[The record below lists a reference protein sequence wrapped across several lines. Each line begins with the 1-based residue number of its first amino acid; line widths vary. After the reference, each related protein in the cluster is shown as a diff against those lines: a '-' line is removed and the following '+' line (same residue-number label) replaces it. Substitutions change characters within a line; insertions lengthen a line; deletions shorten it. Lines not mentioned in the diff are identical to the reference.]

1 MNGKANVVR
10 MSWMAVALLPLL
22 IGFASAA
29 NLNQSQTDQ
38 QQMNQSSIPN
48 QPFTPTD
55 QTGQYRPT
63 LEKARDLIGAKV
75 VNDRG
80 EQLGTIKDIVL
91 TPDHSAVSYVVLSP
105 GTAWGIGAKLFAVP
119 WSQLHVQA
127 GERVLVLNNV
137 SKADLDRA
145 KGFDLKHWPATANE
159 NWLGVARGG
168 TMAPTASGYMPP
180 SGYVPPAGNQTATQP
195 RPDQH
200 QPSNMPAQ
208 TGNVAYENVKG
219 LRVSEM
225 MGKTIH
231 NPQGE
236 KLGKLNDVV
245 IDAQQGKVAYGI
257 LSLRGASER
266 GDCAAVPWSAFQ
278 FTDRPGVIRL
288 DTTRE
293 TLASIAFP
301 RDNFPNLADPQYS
314 RQLFDR
320 FHVTPYWE
328 TLGFVPSRPMEQ
340 GGVPSSVPNP
350 STVQTIHGTIDSIGT
365 YPLAGTSAQGV
376 LLNVKTADGR
386 IVAVQAG
393 PQSYAEKQNFV
404 FQVGDEVTIIGAP
417 TVVAGH
423 NAIAASQITMGGRT
437 LNLLT
442 KEGKPL
448 WRTEELESANNFPR
462 SGERSESGA
471 PAYND

>member
-10 MSWMAVALLPLL
+10 MGWMAVALLPLL

-38 QQMNQSSIPN
+38 QMNQSSIPN
-48 QPFTPTD
+48 QQSTLTD
-55 QTGQYRPT
+55 QAGQYHPT

-80 EQLGTIKDIVL
+80 EQLGTIRDIVL
-91 TPDHSAVSYVVLSP
+91 TPDHSAVSYIVLSP
-105 GTAWGIGAKLFAVP
+105 GSTWGMGGKLFAVP
-119 WSQLHVQA
+119 WSQFHMQP

-145 KGFDLKHWPATANE
+145 KGFDPKHWPATANE
-159 NWLGVARGG
+159 NWLGVAQSG
-168 TMAPTASGYMPP
+168 TMTPGAPGYMPP

-195 RPDQH
+195 RSDQY
-200 QPSNMPAQ
+200 QSSNMPAQ
-208 TGNVAYENVKG
+208 TGNIAAENVKS

-231 NPQGE
+231 SPQGE

-257 LSLRGASER
+257 LSLRGAGVR
-266 GDCAAVPWSAFQ
+266 GDFAAVPWSAFQ

-293 TLASIAFP
+293 TLAAIAFP

-314 RQLFDR
+314 RQLFNR

-328 TLGFVPSRPMEQ
+328 ALGFVPSRPMEQ
-340 GGVPSSVPNP
+340 GSVPSSVPNP
-350 STVQTIHGTIDSIGT
+350 NAVQTIHGTIQSIGT
-365 YPLAGTSAQGV
+365 YPLPGTSAQGV

-386 IVAVQAG
+386 IIAVQAG
-393 PQSYAEKQNFV
+393 PQSYAQKQNFV
-404 FQVGDEVTIIGAP
+404 FHVGDEVTILGAP
-417 TVVAGH
+417 TMVAGH
-423 NAIAASQITMGGRT
+423 NVIAASQITMGSRT
-437 LNLLT
+437 LNLLN
-442 KEGKPL
+442 KEGQPL
-448 WRTEELESANNFPR
+448 WKTEELQSANNVPS
-462 SGERSESGA
+462 SGELSESGA
-471 PAYND
+471 PAYNY